1 MNRKAQ
7 TVLPI
12 MGVLFGLLT
21 FAILYGLGLGAWL
34 QSAIDDYIIQT
45 GATGL
50 EAFLISYLQV
60 WAFCGVALGTVVIIY
75 MGNGQ

>member
-60 WAFCGVALGTVVIIY
+60 WAFCGVALGVVIIIY

>member
-7 TVLPI
+7 TVLPV
-12 MGVLFGLLT
+12 MAVLFGVVT
-21 FAILYGLGLGAWL
+21 FAILYGMGLGAWL

-60 WAFCGVALGTVVIIY
+60 WAFCGIAIGVLVMTY
-75 MGNGQ
+75 MGRGQ

>member
-1 MNRKAQ
+1 MTRRGQ
-7 TVLPI
+7 SVLPV
-12 MGVLFGLLT
+12 MAVLFSLLT

-34 QSAIDDYIIQT
+34 QSSIDNYITTT

-60 WAFCGVALGTVVIIY
+60 WAFCGVAIGTLVWVYLG
-75 MGNGQ
+75 GQR